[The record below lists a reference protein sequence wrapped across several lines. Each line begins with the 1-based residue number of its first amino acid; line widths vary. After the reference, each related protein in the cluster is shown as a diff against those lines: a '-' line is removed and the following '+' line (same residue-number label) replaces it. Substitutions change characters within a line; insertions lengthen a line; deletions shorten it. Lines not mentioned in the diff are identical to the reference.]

1 MKPMCAFRFQ
11 DQGKHLPPINY
22 VQPKLNGVRCL
33 HYNGICQSRWEKVWQ
48 AAKVHHITEALS
60 SCNPNW
66 IFDGELYIHG
76 VSLQKI
82 NGAMSV
88 NSSEVTPLTR
98 SVEYHI
104 YDGFN
109 RSNPLQPF
117 SERTRILQGIIGPLV
132 GNSPIKLVDTQLVDH
147 PSAEKLFDEY
157 RRSGYEG
164 MMYRIP
170 DSPYGH
176 LKLCT
181 NQENRW
187 RQLLKRKDFLDG
199 EVRVIG
205 ITEGENKYT
214 GLLGGLVCLFDNGQH
229 FTVGSGFSDQER
241 AIFYENPPIDQ
252 FITIRYEMLS
262 DNGTPLKATYNGL
275 YER

>member
-1 MKPMCAFRFQ
+1 
-11 DQGKHLPPINY
+11 
-22 VQPKLNGVRCL
+22 
-33 HYNGICQSRWEKVWQ
+33 
-48 AAKVHHITEALS
+48 
-60 SCNPNW
+60 
-66 IFDGELYIHG
+66 
-76 VSLQKI
+76 
-82 NGAMSV
+82 MSV